1 MKNFE
6 EIKKETKRA
15 LCDMRR
21 GAVVIKDKA
30 VELYKKRPDIVL
42 GGAASVAIGSY
53 MVGLCK
59 GLIKGD
65 EVGRNE
71 AASDIGVMI
80 AAHNAECG
88 KLESE
93 ELKKVSKIYNL

>member
-6 EIKKETKRA
+6 QIKASVCSA
-15 LCDMRR
+15 LCDMKR
-21 GAVVIKDKA
+21 GAVVIKGKA
-30 VELYKKRPDIVL
+30 VELYKKRPDVIL
-42 GGAASVAIGSY
+42 GGAAGVALGSY

-71 AASDIGVMI
+71 AASDIGIMI
-80 AAHNAECG
+80 AAHNAECD